1 MSDDLDQRFIEDL
14 GLEEQSI
21 VRLDKLR
28 RIQAEGNDPYP
39 ARVPPRSHTSA
50 EALALWQALSAG
62 GIDEHGTPL
71 GDNPTLTLAGRV
83 VLRSGMGKVTFVTIE
98 DGSGRIQ
105 LYLKR
110 DVLGEAQ
117 YEQLKRDLDIGDFL
131 TATGDLFL
139 TRSGEITL
147 RVTACAIISKSL
159 HPLPDKWHGLSDT
172 EKRYRQRYVDLLA
185 NEESRDVFR
194 TRSRMV
200 TFMRRFLD
208 GRGYLEVETPV
219 LQPIYGGG
227 AAKPFT
233 TFYQAL
239 DQSFFLRIADELYL
253 KRLIVGGFER
263 VYEFAHDFRNEGA
276 DATHSPEFTMLE
288 LYEAYASY
296 ETMMG
301 LFEEMCVGLA
311 LELHGSLQF
320 EYEGNL
326 LDFTPPWRRVDMRDA
341 LIENA
346 GIDFDE
352 YPDTDEGRERLYHAA
367 RKAGIHVEPEM
378 RWAKLLD
385 EVLGATVEPAFINP
399 TFLVG
404 HPVALSPLAKRRPDD
419 PQRTER
425 FEAYMAGFEMCN
437 AFSEL
442 NDPTDQYARFVAAG
456 RDAAAGDEEAAR
468 MDVDFLTALV
478 YGMPPTGGMG
488 IGLDRLVMIFTG
500 QTNIRDVI
508 LFPQLRSK

>member
-1 MSDDLDQRFIEDL
+1 MSDDPDQRFIEDL
-14 GLEEQSI
+14 GLEEQSA
-21 VRLDKLR
+21 VRLEKLR
-28 RIQAEGNDPYP
+28 RIQAEGGDPYP
-39 ARVPPRSHTSA
+39 ARVQRSHTA
-50 EALALWQALSAG
+50 AQALALWSELSVAG
-62 GIDEHGTPL
+62 LDEHGAPL
-71 GDNPTLTLAGRV
+71 GDNPTLQLTGRV
-83 VLRSGMGKVTFVTIE
+83 VLWRVMGKAAFATIE

-105 LYLKR
+105 LYFKR
-110 DVLGEAQ
+110 DVLGEEQ
-117 YEQLKRDLDIGDFL
+117 YQRLRRDLDLGDFL
-131 TATGDLFL
+131 SATGDLFL

-147 RVTACAIISKSL
+147 RVTAHAIIAKSL

-185 NEESRDVFR
+185 NPESRQVAR

-200 TFMRRFLD
+200 TLMRRFLD
-208 GRGYLEVETPV
+208 ERGYLEVETPV

-227 AAKPFT
+227 AAVPFT
-233 TFYQAL
+233 THYRAL
-239 DQSFFLRIADELYL
+239 DQTFYLRIADELYL
-253 KRLIVGGFER
+253 KRLLVGGFER
-263 VYEFAHDFRNEGA
+263 VYEFSRDFRNEGA
-276 DATHSPEFTMLE
+276 DATHAPEFTMLE
-288 LYEAYASY
+288 LYETYASY
-296 ETMMG
+296 ETMMT

-311 LELHGSLQF
+311 LELHGRLQF
-320 EYEGNL
+320 EYDGNL

-341 LIENA
+341 LIEHA
-346 GIDFDE
+346 GIDFNE
-352 YPDTDEGRERLYHAA
+352 YPDTEAGRHALYEAA

-385 EVLGATVEPAFINP
+385 EVLAATVEPGFISP

-404 HPVALSPLAKRRPDD
+404 HPVLLSPLAKRRPDD

-425 FEAYMAGFEMCN
+425 FEAYMGGFEMAN

-456 RDAAAGDEEAAR
+456 RDAAAGDEEAHR
-468 MDVDFLTALV
+468 MDVDFLTALA

-488 IGLDRLVMIFTG
+488 IGIDRLAMIFTG